1 MNNKLI
7 ILVLTLVVGIIVTGS
22 VLMPALDTAK
32 EINSPHQDYSNVN
45 ANTVSYGAIENGT
58 DFVYD
63 GSSFTINDIESSKTS
78 SIAFASDTCFMYF
91 DSMSVPKLFYVDDS
105 TYSRI
110 QNITAFNIVVNNESF
125 SGTVTTSDGDTSID
139 YTYSTYALCP
149 NTNGDYVLCDTNF
162 SHEYTVKSIDQIWT
176 FEYSGASHYFS
187 AIGDAIK
194 VNGVDAGTCTVDAT
208 AVGMVAGYTVTV
220 DKTSGSDVS
229 YSYNGAAYY
238 PHYVIVPKS
247 VSLTL
252 SGYENNT
259 AWLNLMSVLP
269 IMVIVALVVAAVG
282 AVTLKR
288 DEGIRGV

>member
-32 EINSPHQDYSNVN
+32 EINDPHQDYSNVN

-63 GSSFTINDIESSKTS
+63 GSSFKINDIESSKTS
-78 SIAFASDTCFMYF
+78 SIAFASDTSFMYF
-91 DSMSVPKLFYVDDS
+91 DSKGVPKLFYVDDS

-110 QNITAFNIVVNNESF
+110 QDITAFNIVVNNESF

-139 YTYSTYALCP
+139 YNYSTYALCP
-149 NTNGDYVLCDTNF
+149 NSNGNYVLCDANF

-176 FEYSGASHYFS
+176 FEYSGADYYFS

-208 AVGMVAGYTVTV
+208 AVEGMAAGYTVTV

-229 YSYNGAAYY
+229 YSYNDTTYY

-247 VSLTL
+247 VSLGL

-259 AWLNLMSVLP
+259 PWLNLMSVLP

-288 DEGIRGV
+288 D

>member
-1 MNNKLI
+1 MNNMNNKLI
-7 ILVLTLVVGIIVTGS
+7 ILVLTLVVGIIITGS

-32 EINSPHQDYSNVN
+32 EINNPHQDYTNIN

-91 DSMSVPKLFYVDDS
+91 DSKGSPKLFYVDDS
-105 TYSRI
+105 AYSRI
-110 QNITAFNIVVNNESF
+110 QDITAFNIVVNSKSF

-149 NTNGDYVLCDTNF
+149 NSNGDYVLCDTNF
-162 SHEYTVKSIDQIWT
+162 SHKYTVKSIDQIWT
-176 FEYSGASHYFS
+176 FEYSGASYYFS

-208 AVGMVAGYTVTV
+208 AVEGVAGYTVTV

-229 YSYNGAAYY
+229 YSYNGTTYY

-247 VSLTL
+247 VSLEL

-288 DEGIRGV
+288 D